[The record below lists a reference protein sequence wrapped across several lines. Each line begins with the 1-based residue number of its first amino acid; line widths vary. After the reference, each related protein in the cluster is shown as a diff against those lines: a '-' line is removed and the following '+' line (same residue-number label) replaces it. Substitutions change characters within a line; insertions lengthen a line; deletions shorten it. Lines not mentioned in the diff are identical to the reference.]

1 MNIQF
6 RTIKSGQICVN
17 PKIIVW
23 PSDPALALIQS
34 NFPGGRNCCCAKT
47 ISGAIINFMRPR
59 ISYWLPRL
67 LIIGFAASMVIPA
80 PQFVTSMDD
89 AELVVWLL
97 RLIWVLAF
105 PTGYLVILV
114 LINLRKKRKNDQMP

>member
-1 MNIQF
+1 
-6 RTIKSGQICVN
+6 
-17 PKIIVW
+17 
-23 PSDPALALIQS
+23 
-34 NFPGGRNCCCAKT
+34 
-47 ISGAIINFMRPR
+47 MRPR

-105 PTGYLVILV
+105 PTGFLVVLV
-114 LINLRKKRKNDQMP
+114 LLNLRKK